1 MNMKNTLFT
10 ISALLLLVGGSLL
23 FEHFQENIKDTT
35 WLIVVS
41 KIVIAIALVAIYTLI
56 IKWAAGL
63 CHIEWKGD

>member
-10 ISALLLLVGGSLL
+10 ISALLFLVGGSLL
-23 FEHFQENIKDTT
+23 FEHFQEKIKDTT

-63 CHIEWKGD
+63 SHIEWQGD